1 MSLKKLISACLLV
14 VSVFA
19 LPIAASKVLHQN
31 PVVQRADGNGP
42 QPPPPPGSGNN
53 GSGNLA

>member
-1 MSLKKLISACLLV
+1 MSFKKLISACLLV

-42 QPPPPPGSGNN
+42 QPPPPPGSGN
-53 GSGNLA
+53 GSNLA